1 MTPMQKKAI
10 LEEFLSLGTT
20 RVVVNGTHPLIKL
33 PEYLLEDYDVH
44 LDLSYDFGIHF
55 PMSLEDDGIQA
66 VLSFNRSSFLCFI
79 PWDALWLARVQE
91 GSQLRMIL
99 FPESVPSAIQRQ
111 VKIDFMNFIDWKER
125 MNWSEN
131 YSEQAARRQTPLKV
145 IEGGTEEEISP
156 PRTDHL
162 RLVK

>member
-10 LEEFLSLGTT
+10 LEEFLSHGTT
-20 RVVVNGTHPLIKL
+20 RVVVNGTHPLTKL

-55 PMSLEDDGIQA
+55 PMSLEDDGIRA
-66 VLSFNRSSFLCFI
+66 VLSFNRSSFPCFI

-111 VKIDFMNFIDWKER
+111 VE
-125 MNWSEN
+125 
-131 YSEQAARRQTPLKV
+131 AARRQTPLKV

-156 PRTDHL
+156 PRTGHL